1 MIGGYALRGLVTFL
15 VWAFILELITLIYL
29 AGTGR
34 VVSVEGAVTLALTV
48 ATVLALALAIRLVK
62 KELS

>member
-34 VVSVEGAVTLALTV
+34 VVSVEGAVTLVLTV